1 MDGVY
6 EQKAESKSVTEL
18 LSKFST
24 EELIEALKLKQDVQ
38 VKDTT
43 EETWAIKYDLTKV
56 NKYCLLINNCNPAY
70 IESYKR
76 ILEVE
81 QRIYAGGC
89 CD

>member
-6 EQKAESKSVTEL
+6 EEKAESKNTVEL

-24 EELIEALKLKQDVQ
+24 EELVEALKLKQDVQ
-38 VKDTT
+38 VNETT

-56 NKYCLLINNCNPAY
+56 MKYCLHINNCNPVY
-70 IESYKR
+70 INSYKR

-81 QRIYAGGC
+81 QCLYSGGY

>member
-6 EQKAESKSVTEL
+6 EQKAELKSVTEL

-38 VKDTT
+38 VNEMT
-43 EETWAIKYDLTKV
+43 EATWSVKYDLTKV
-56 NKYCLLINNCNPAY
+56 KKYCLLINNCNPAY
-70 IESYKR
+70 IESYRK

-81 QRIYAGGC
+81 QHLDSGSC
-89 CD
+89 E